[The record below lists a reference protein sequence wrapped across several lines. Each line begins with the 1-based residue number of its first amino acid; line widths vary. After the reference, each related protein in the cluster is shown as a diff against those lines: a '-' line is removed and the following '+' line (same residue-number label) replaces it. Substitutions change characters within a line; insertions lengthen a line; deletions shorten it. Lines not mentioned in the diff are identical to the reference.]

1 MERIRNIIERIKSVE
16 KPLIEEAQKR
26 LNNLTK
32 PVGSLGRLEEFAR
45 RVVAITG
52 KINPSLKRKVIF
64 TFAAD
69 HGVTEEGVSA
79 YPSEVTAQMV
89 DNFLSGGAA
98 INVLA
103 CHIGAKVIVVD
114 MGVKGDCH
122 LADAPRNDTSCQ
134 LKIKKINY
142 GTRNMARGPAMTKKE
157 AIASILAGVEV
168 FEEEN
173 KKNGIDIIGIGEMGI
188 GNTTAASAIA
198 AAITK
203 ARVGDVTGRGTGIDD
218 ERLKHKVEVIK
229 KALRI
234 NQPDFSDPID
244 VLTKVGGYE
253 IGGLAGVVL
262 AAAANKVPLVMDG
275 FISTTA
281 ALIATEL
288 ASFVRDYLFA
298 SHKSVEI
305 GHNIVL
311 KKIGQEPIFNLKMRL
326 GEGTG
331 AALGINIIESG
342 VKILEQ
348 MASFVKA
355 GVSEKL

>member
-1 MERIRNIIERIKSVE
+1 MERIRNIIERIKPVDE
-16 KPLIEEAQKR
+16 LLMERAQKK

-32 PVGSLGRLEEFAR
+32 PVGSLGRLEEFAQ

-103 CHIGAKVIVVD
+103 RHIGAKVIVVD
-114 MGVKGDCH
+114 MGVKEK
-122 LADAPRNDTSCQ
+122 
-134 LKIKKINY
+134 LKVKSEKLKVKKINY
-142 GTRNMARGPAMTKKE
+142 GTRNMTRGPAMTKKE

-298 SHKSVEI
+298 SHKSVEV

-331 AALGINIIESG
+331 AALGIDIIESG